1 VLVINLHADECLGSI
16 VSNDDKGTQHWSQ
29 MENRNQRTI
38 SPSILDFITLRFVY
52 TIDFYT

>member
-1 VLVINLHADECLGSI
+1 MLVINLHADECLGSI